1 MESQL
6 YKIAAIA
13 QIDERLDE
21 LMEDYGDLPEQL
33 KRKSNMF
40 IEKSEIVEQTQA
52 ILGEIKKF
60 CSQAK
65 FTLVELKDKE
75 EKLAQKQFLVRNNK
89 EFDAMTN
96 EINHIKTEHEK
107 LSDKLRSEGVKE
119 DNIKKILDEQIRER
133 DLANTELADKK
144 DEIKHLSEIQNEE
157 LSRLNKLREKY
168 IEELKARAYPEYERI
183 RAFHKDAAVSIKKN
197 SCSGCFSSLPPQIIV
212 NIRTNPETL
221 HYCEGCGRILIPEDI
236 FVEVV

>member
-1 MESQL
+1 METQL

-21 LMEDYGDLPEQL
+21 LNEDYGDLPDQL
-33 KRKSNMF
+33 KKKTE
-40 IEKSEIVEQTQA
+40 IYVEKSEIVEQTQT
-52 ILGEIKKF
+52 ILNDIKKF
-60 CSQAK
+60 CAQAK

-89 EFDAMTN
+89 EFDAISS
-96 EINHIKTEHEK
+96 EISHIKSEHEK

-133 DLANTELADKK
+133 EVAKAELEDKK
-144 DEIKHLSEIQNEE
+144 DEIKHLSEIQGDE
-157 LSRLNKLREKY
+157 LTRLNKIRDKF
-168 IEELKARAYPEYERI
+168 IDDLKARAYPEYERI
-183 RAFHKDAAVSIKKN
+183 RAFHKDAAVFIKKN

-212 NIRTNPETL
+212 NIRTNPDTL

-236 FVEVV
+236 FVDVI

>member
-40 IEKSEIVEQTQA
+40 IEKSEIVEHTQA
-52 ILGEIKKF
+52 ILGDIKKF

-89 EFDAMTN
+89 EFDAITN

-119 DNIKKILDEQIRER
+119 DNIKKILDEQVRER
-133 DLANTELADKK
+133 DVANAELVDKK

-157 LSRLNKLREKY
+157 LSRLNKLRDKY
-168 IEELKARAYPEYERI
+168 IEDLKARAYPEYERI
-183 RAFHKDAAVSIKKN
+183 RAFHKDAAVTIKKN